1 MDHTGVKIELIGQI
15 ELFFDRGNHYQFS
28 SLLQELAPSGD
39 IEKDTSFPFEFTN
52 AEKPHESYNGT
63 NVRLRFVFVFILIIK
78 NEAKESIYSFLMC
91 FAFFVRLIFR
101 YFLRFTVL
109 RGGFSANY
117 VTETDIWVY
126 NVGTAPE
133 INTGIKMEV
142 GIEDFL
148 HIEFEYNK
156 SKYNLKDAIVG
167 KVYFL
172 LIRIPVKYME
182 LSLIK
187 KESTGAGINQTNNKQ
202 TNQKPNNQSI
212 KNKQIRNEFVE

>member
-1 MDHTGVKIELIGQI
+1 MFYFG
-15 ELFFDRGNHYQFS
+15 S
-28 SLLQELAPSGD
+28 S
-39 IEKDTSFPFEFTN
+39 
-52 AEKPHESYNGT
+52 
-63 NVRLRFVFVFILIIK
+63 
-78 NEAKESIYSFLMC
+78 
-91 FAFFVRLIFR
+91 
-101 YFLRFTVL
+101 
-109 RGGFSANY
+109 
-117 VTETDIWVY
+117 IWVY

-187 KESTGAGINQTNNKQ
+187 KESTGTGIKITKQ
-202 TNQKPNNQSI
+202 TKP
-212 KNKQIRNEFVE
+212 KQPNLSPLLSRNEFIE